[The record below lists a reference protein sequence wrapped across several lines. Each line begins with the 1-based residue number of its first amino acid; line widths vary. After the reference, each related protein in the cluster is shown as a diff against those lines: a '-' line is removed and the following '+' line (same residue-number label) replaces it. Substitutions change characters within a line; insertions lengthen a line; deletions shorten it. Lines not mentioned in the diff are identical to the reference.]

1 MTALLVLL
9 TVVIAVVVMV
19 RRRRTGTRITPTF
32 TVEPSTRLRLRSARK
47 ETL

>member
-1 MTALLVLL
+1 MIALFVLL
-9 TVVIAVVVMV
+9 AVVVTAVVMV